1 MANARIKRDT
11 SATRDLDDRLAS
23 RAGEVVASRNS
34 ASEAD
39 LARKERLDAFRDK
52 WANSAL
58 PDLPKDIIPGFHL
71 CWLSTTNTY
80 DSIDK
85 RMALGYEPVK
95 AGELGKGF
103 EALGKMSSGKFE
115 GCVSCNEMVLFKL
128 PEDVYQEV
136 MRMLHLE
143 DPLEHQRN
151 ITAQVRD
158 TAQGNKGG
166 RSVLEGGLLEMEKE
180 TAKAN
185 NKDIRFS

>member
-1 MANARIKRDT
+1 MSNARIK
-11 SATRDLDDRLAS
+11 RDLDDRLAD
-23 RAGEVVASRNS
+23 RAAEAVSNRNTAS
-34 ASEAD
+34 SED
-39 LARKERLDAFRDK
+39 IARRERLDAFRDK
-52 WANSAL
+52 WQNSAL
-58 PDLPKDIIPGFHL
+58 PDLPQDAIPGFHL

-95 AGELGKGF
+95 AAELGKGF

-128 PEDVYQEV
+128 PEDIYQEV

-180 TAKAN
+180 TQKAN
-185 NKDIRFS
+185 KQNVRFQ

>member
-1 MANARIKRDT
+1 MANTRIK
-11 SATRDLDDRLAS
+11 RDLDDRLID
-23 RAGEVVASRNS
+23 RAQEVKDRAN
-34 ASEAD
+34 AAD
-39 LARKERLDAFRDK
+39 PNDIARRERIDAFRDK

-58 PDLPKDIIPGFHL
+58 PDIPANAIPGMHL

-95 AGELGKGF
+95 ASELGEGF
-103 EALGKMSSGKFE
+103 EGLGKMSSGKFE

-136 MRMLHLE
+136 MHMLHLE

-151 ITAQVRD
+151 ITAQVRN
-158 TAQGNKGG
+158 TAEERKGG
-166 RSVLEGGLLEMEKE
+166 RSLLEGGLLEMEKE
-180 TAKAN
+180 TAKASKN
-185 NKDIRFS
+185 IRFS

>member
-1 MANARIKRDT
+1 MANTRIKRDT
-11 SATRDLDDRLAS
+11 SATRDLDDRLAN
-23 RAGEVVASRNS
+23 RAGEVVASRNT
-34 ASEAD
+34 APEAD
-39 LARKERLDAFRDK
+39 IARRERLDAFRDK

-95 AGELGKGF
+95 AGDLGRGF

-158 TAQGNKGG
+158 TAQSNKGG

-185 NKDIRFS
+185 NRDIRFS

>member
-1 MANARIKRDT
+1 MANARIKRD
-11 SATRDLDDRLAS
+11 LDDRMADRAMEVKERATTAS
-23 RAGEVVASRNS
+23 S
-34 ASEAD
+34 D
-39 LARKERLDAFRDK
+39 DIARRERLDAFRDK

-58 PDLPKDIIPGFHL
+58 PDLPGGIIPGMHL

-95 AGELGKGF
+95 ASELGKGF
-103 EALGKMSSGKFE
+103 EGLGKMSSGKFE

-128 PEDVYQEV
+128 PEDIYQEV

-151 ITAQVRD
+151 ITAQVRG
-158 TAQGNKGG
+158 AAEGNKGG
-166 RSVLEGGLLEMEKE
+166 RSHLEGGLLEMEKD

-185 NKDIRFS
+185 NKNIRFQ

>member
-1 MANARIKRDT
+1 MANTRIKRD
-11 SATRDLDDRLAS
+11 LDERLAD
-23 RAGEVVASRNS
+23 RAQEIIADRAVVGES
-34 ASEAD
+34 D
-39 LARKERLDAFRDK
+39 LARRERLDAFRDK

-58 PDLPKDIIPGFHL
+58 PDLPGGIIPGMHL

-95 AGELGKGF
+95 ASELGKGF
-103 EALGKMSSGKFE
+103 EGLGKMSSGKFE

-128 PEDVYQEV
+128 PEDIYQEV

-143 DPLEHQRN
+143 DPIEHQRN

-166 RSVLEGGLLEMEKE
+166 RSVLEGGLLEMEKS
-180 TAKAN
+180 ADRAN
-185 NKDIRFS
+185 KNIRFS

>member
-180 TAKAN
+180 AAKAN
-185 NKDIRFS
+185 NANIRFS

>member
-1 MANARIKRDT
+1 MANTRIK
-11 SATRDLDDRLAS
+11 RDLDDRMADRAQEVMDRATLANPDDIAH
-23 RAGEVVASRNS
+23 R
-34 ASEAD
+34 
-39 LARKERLDAFRDK
+39 ERLEAFRDK

-58 PDLPKDIIPGFHL
+58 PDIPANSIPGMHL

-103 EALGKMSSGKFE
+103 EGLGKMSSGKFE
-115 GCVSCNEMVLFKL
+115 GCISCNEMVLFKL

-151 ITAQVRD
+151 ITAQVRNSAD
-158 TAQGNKGG
+158 ERKGG
-166 RSVLEGGLLEMEKE
+166 RSLLEGGLLEMEKD

-185 NKDIRFS
+185 NKNIRFQ